1 MEPILLIYLQMIFEM
16 SLLHNCHT
24 GKLNH
29 TVDYNFSG
37 SVHNFAN
44 ATGISPNYQQE
55 PMGPFISGFKI
66 LRGSKYRG

>member
-1 MEPILLIYLQMIFEM
+1 MMIFEM

-37 SVHNFAN
+37 SVHKLAN
-44 ATGISPNYQQE
+44 ATGVSRNHKQE
-55 PMGPFISGFKI
+55 PMGSFYKWFQNFERFEI
-66 LRGSKYRG
+66 